1 MARRLSQQ
9 NRTPPPR
16 PQPGPQ
22 DQPRY
27 RLRIEWV
34 LVPLCLLLMLYI
46 LSHIRP
52 VISWQDVMNYLNV
65 HNNERYTMLGH
76 LCLIGILVVAAVKIF
91 SGKRR

>member
-1 MARRLSQQ
+1 
-9 NRTPPPR
+9 
-16 PQPGPQ
+16 
-22 DQPRY
+22 
-27 RLRIEWV
+27 
-34 LVPLCLLLMLYI
+34 MLYI